1 MDEIAMILLTLP
13 VFLPIVLSLDL
24 GLPLSEVGIWF
35 GILILMLCGV
45 GLLAPPIGLGVF
57 VVSAIAREIPMS
69 AIYKGVLP
77 FLLADIIRIA
87 LVASFPILALGLVRL
102 LQ

>member
-1 MDEIAMILLTLP
+1 
-13 VFLPIVLSLDL
+13 
-24 GLPLSEVGIWF
+24 
-35 GILILMLCGV
+35 MLCGV

-57 VVSAIAREIPMS
+57 VVSAIAREIPIS

>member
-1 MDEIAMILLTLP
+1 
-13 VFLPIVLSLDL
+13 
-24 GLPLSEVGIWF
+24 
-35 GILILMLCGV
+35 MLCGV

-57 VVSAIAREIPMS
+57 VVSAIAREIPVS

-77 FLLADIIRIA
+77 FLAADIIRIA
-87 LVASFPILALGLVRL
+87 LVASCPVLALGLVRL